1 MKFSVTV
8 QTRIKDW
15 EIIKEFEDLGYDSAW
30 VPDTQMMWSD
40 CYATMAL
47 AAANTSK
54 IRLGTGVAIPGT
66 RIAPT
71 TAAAIS
77 SINAIAPGRVFLG
90 IGTGHTAMRV
100 MGQNPMPIKEFRE
113 YLRVVRTMLAG
124 EPVDYTYRG
133 KTTEIVWQ
141 DHGEGFRNTEDHI
154 PIYVAANGPLALKT
168 AGAYGDGLVSL
179 FNEQPD
185 TLTHH
190 LAKVKEGADEIDRT
204 LPADFHT
211 TALTNA
217 VVLQPGEK
225 LTDDRVIEM
234 AGSFAVCTIHFVYE
248 IWQYVKDEKVVPNYL
263 HGIWEDYCEHV
274 EQFQVPDEDR
284 HQVLHEGHCS
294 YYPEGERHFI
304 TPEVITGT
312 HLIGQAGEI
321 AEQLRAAEDNGLSE
335 VSLLP
340 PLAHQREAARD
351 FAEQVMPLMQAS

>member
-8 QTRIKDW
+8 QTRITDW
-15 EIIKEFEDLGYDSAW
+15 EIIKEFEDLGYDAAW

-54 IRLGTGVAIPGT
+54 IKLGTGVAIPGT

-100 MGQNPMPIKEFRE
+100 MGQDPMPVKEFRE

-124 EPVDYTYRG
+124 EPVDYTYRD

-141 DHGEGFRNTEDHI
+141 NHGDGFRNTTDPI
-154 PIYVAANGPLALKT
+154 PIYVAANGPLALKA

-179 FNEQPD
+179 FNEQPE
-185 TLTHH
+185 TLSHH
-190 LAKVKEGADEIDRT
+190 LAQVKAGADDIDRE
-204 LPADFHT
+204 LPEDFHT
-211 TALTNA
+211 TALSNA
-217 VVLQPGEK
+217 VVMRPGEK
-225 LTDDRVIEM
+225 LTDDRIVEM
-234 AGSFAVCTIHFVYE
+234 SGSFAMCAVHFVYE
-248 IWQYVKDEKVVPNYL
+248 IWQYVKNDEVVPSYM
-263 HGIWEDYCEHV
+263 HGIWEDYCRHV
-274 EQFQVPDEDR
+274 DQFQIPVEDR

-294 YYPEGERHFI
+294 YYPKGERKFI
-304 TPEVITGT
+304 TPELIEGT
-312 HLIGQAGEI
+312 NIVGLPGEI
-321 AEQLRAAEDNGLSE
+321 AEQIKVAEENGLSE

-340 PLAHQREAARD
+340 PLAHQRETARD
-351 FAEQVMPLMQAS
+351 FAEQVIPLM